1 MISEYELFL
10 FDTICTNDI
19 QYFGLLFFKESCES
33 EKNVQ
38 TFRNDILITR

>member
-1 MISEYELFL
+1 MISEYERFL
-10 FDTICTNDI
+10 FDTSCRNDI

-38 TFRNDILITR
+38 TLRNDILITR

>member
-10 FDTICTNDI
+10 FDTICRNDI
-19 QYFGLLFFKESCES
+19 QYFGLLFFQESSEL

-38 TFRNDILITR
+38 TLRIDILITR